1 MRCKYCDIEVPCQ
14 SKICPLCHEKLDI
27 KDEVNLDYVPQKAY
41 PDKQV
46 QSSRPRRQRLSVTG
60 LYLCISLAIF
70 IFSIPINLLTNRNIY
85 WFAIVGTLV
94 IYGFILVHNT
104 ILSNNGIG
112 VKIFW
117 QGVGILCVLLTVNY
131 LLDKQAPQYSPSW
144 VWDYGLPAILI
155 IASLVT
161 GIYTA
166 IANKYFGGSVVDSL
180 IISALGYVPII
191 LYATKVVAHPALSI
205 AAACVSTIVIISC
218 CILGRKTLLSEF
230 KKKFHV

>member
-1 MRCKYCDIEVPCQ
+1 MHCNYCDIDVSCQ
-14 SKICPLCHEKLDI
+14 SKICPLCHEKLNL
-27 KDEVNLDYVPQKAY
+27 KDEVNLEYVPPKAY
-41 PDKQV
+41 PEKQK
-46 QSSRPRRQRLSVTG
+46 QIRPHRQKLSVTG

-70 IFSIPINLLTNRNIY
+70 IFSIPINLLTDRSIY
-85 WFAIVGTLV
+85 WFAIVGMLV

-112 VKIFW
+112 IKIFW
-117 QGVGILCVLLTVNY
+117 QGVGILCVLLVVNY
-131 LLDKQAPQYSPSW
+131 LLDKQAPDYSPSW

-166 IANKYFGGSVVDSL
+166 IAYKYINGSVVDAL

-191 LYATKVVAHPALSI
+191 LFATKVVAHPALSI

-218 CILGRKTLLSEF
+218 CILGRKTLISEF
-230 KKKFHV
+230 KKKFHF